1 LIWER
6 HYSSGALPASSKRVG
21 SFWWKDILKL
31 LDSYKGLAMVHVS
44 DGKSGLF
51 WEDLWLN
58 KVPHIHYPQLFSSS
72 KITDI
77 SLHMVHTAANL
88 DEFLHLPLTP
98 IAASQLTELAHALVS
113 LQSTDDKGTWPYIWG
128 APLFSTSKAY
138 QKLLATCRFILFSET
153 LEILLPEH
161 ARILFFFAPPSG
173 PAQYPG
179 TSPMMKYGFALI

>member
-1 LIWER
+1 
-6 HYSSGALPASSKRVG
+6 
-21 SFWWKDILKL
+21 
-31 LDSYKGLAMVHVS
+31 MVHVS